1 MTLTSLS
8 TLIIFGC
15 FSLLL
20 FLFVLLMW
28 SRIFKPGYGNLAIRA
43 LTLLLLNFMIIV
55 TVAIGINRSQ
65 GFFQSW
71 SDLFGT
77 SPTYENAVTSY
88 NKAISVDNVS
98 KGVKL
103 KYGYVSLTE
112 TIRGE
117 LSNVSNQVTVLLPPS
132 AIADIKQG
140 NLANLQSYEIVEFL
154 TGFPSQPAM
163 WFKSLDIVNKLNN
176 LSNTKNLKIIGVFP
190 QVNIEGK
197 FDLECMNL
205 PGGHQPAET
214 WLTDDM
220 HRYMSARF
228 GITNERWNVVG
239 VSTGGWCATLFLVKR
254 PDLYKGGLSIAGY
267 YQPALPRSNPQS
279 LQDEMKI
286 KYELGQFESNLSNK
300 PSLYIF
306 ASLGDTY
313 SIRETKRFLSQPHP
327 NLDLNY
333 QEVNLGGHN
342 SRVWKTAIEPGLKWL
357 LIH

>member
-15 FSLLL
+15 FSLFL

-28 SRIFKPGYGNLAIRA
+28 HRIFKPGYLNLAIRA
-43 LTLLLLNFMIIV
+43 LVLLLLNIMIIMSI
-55 TVAIGINRSQ
+55 AIGINRSQ

-71 SDLFGT
+71 SDLFGK
-77 SPTYENAVTSY
+77 SPTFENAVISY
-88 NKAISVDNVS
+88 NKTISADDVS

-132 AIADIKQG
+132 AIQDISNG
-140 NLANLQSYEIVEFL
+140 NLTNLQSYEVVEFL

-163 WFKSLDIVNKLNN
+163 WLKSLDIVNKLNN
-176 LSNTKNLKIIGVFP
+176 LSKTKNLKIIGVIP

-205 PGGHQPAET
+205 PGGHLPAET

-228 GITNERWNVVG
+228 GITNERWNVAG

-267 YQPALPRSNPQS
+267 YRPALPRSNPQS

-286 KYELGQFESNLSNK
+286 KYELGQFESKLSNK

-313 SIRETKRFLSQPHP
+313 SIRETKRYLSQPHP
-327 NLDLNY
+327 NLNLNY
-333 QEVNLGGHN
+333 QEVSLGGHN
-342 SRVWKTAIEPGLKWL
+342 SRVWKTAIEPGLAWL

>member
-1 MTLTSLS
+1 MTLTSFS
-8 TLIIFGC
+8 TLIIFAF
-15 FSLLL
+15 FSSIL
-20 FLFVLLMW
+20 FLFILLMW
-28 SRIFKPGYGNLAIRA
+28 SRIFKPGYQNLAIRA
-43 LTLLLLNFMIIV
+43 LVLLLLNLMIIA

-71 SDLFGT
+71 SDLFGK
-77 SPTYENAVTSY
+77 SPHFENKVISY
-88 NKAISVDNVS
+88 NKKISTDEVL
-98 KGVKL
+98 KGAKL
-103 KYGYVSLTE
+103 KYGYVSVTE

-132 AIADIKQG
+132 AIQDIKQG
-140 NLANLQSYEIVEFL
+140 NLSKLQNYEVVEFL

-163 WFKSLDIVNKLNN
+163 WFKSLDIVNKLDG
-176 LSNTKNLKIIGVFP
+176 LRRTKNLKIIGVFP

-220 HRYMSARF
+220 HRYLSARF
-228 GITNERWNVVG
+228 GITNERWSVAG

-267 YQPALPRSNPQS
+267 YRPALPLSDPQA
-279 LQDEMKI
+279 LQNEMKI
-286 KYELGQFESNLSNK
+286 KYELGGFESRLSNR

-306 ASLGDTY
+306 ASLGDVY
-313 SIRETKRFLSQPHP
+313 SIRETKRYLSQPHP
-327 NLDLNY
+327 NLNINY
-333 QEVNLGGHN
+333 REVNLGGHN
-342 SRVWKTAIEPGLKWL
+342 SRVWKIAIEPGLEWL